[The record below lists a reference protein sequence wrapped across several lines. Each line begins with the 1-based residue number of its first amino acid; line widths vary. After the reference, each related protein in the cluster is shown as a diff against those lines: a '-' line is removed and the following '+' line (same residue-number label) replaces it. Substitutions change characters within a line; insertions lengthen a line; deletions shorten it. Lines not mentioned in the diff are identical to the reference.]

1 VVDDWYII
9 AYEPIRD
16 SQNKFVGMPYV
27 GILKSKYVVLKKR
40 VILLLKLEILTAIAI
55 SSLPSFKILK
65 KEFWDDIHSGQKEEQ

>member
-16 SQNKFVGMPYV
+16 SQNKVVGMPYV

-40 VILLLKLEILTAIAI
+40 VILLLKLEILTAVAI

-65 KEFWDDIHSGQKEEQ
+65 GGCEDIHSGQKEEQ

>member
-1 VVDDWYII
+1 MDDWYII

-16 SQNKFVGMPYV
+16 SQNKVVGMPYV

-40 VILLLKLEILTAIAI
+40 VILLLKLEILTAVAI

>member
-1 VVDDWYII
+1 MDDWYII

-16 SQNKFVGMPYV
+16 SQNKVVGMPYV

-40 VILLLKLEILTAIAI
+40 VIPLLKLEILTAVAI

-65 KEFWDDIHSGQKEEQ
+65 KEFWEHIHSSNGKQ